1 MKTLIKK
8 NFANWL
14 TISRII
20 LIVPL
25 LTFLIISYYYKAY
38 NSYFSWPISFFLL
51 AFFIFLLASFTDFLD
66 GWFARKYKTVS
77 NFGKIFD
84 PIADKILVASVLI
97 SFVAMNITP
106 WYLVIIFFLRDISV
120 DGLRIFAASKNIVVA
135 ASFWGKLKTVLQ
147 IIAISVCFLCAP
159 LIINPFSLN
168 YWLIN
173 LPLILASL
181 VSLFSGILYIK
192 QILSKIF

>member
-1 MKTLIKK
+1 MKTIVKK

-14 TISRII
+14 TILRII
-20 LIVPL
+20 LIIPL
-25 LTFLIISYYYKAY
+25 IIFLIISYSYTAY
-38 NSYFSWPISFFLL
+38 TSYSNSRISFFLL
-51 AFFIFLLASFTDFLD
+51 AFFIFLLASLTDFWD
-66 GWFARKYKTVS
+66 GWFARKYNTVS

-84 PIADKILVASVLI
+84 PIADKILVTSVLI
-97 SFVAMNITP
+97 SFIAMNIVP
-106 WYLVIIFFLRDISV
+106 WYLVVIFFLRDISV

-147 IIAISVCFLCAP
+147 VIAISVCFIFAP
-159 LIINPFSLN
+159 FIVKSSLN

-181 VSLFSGILYIK
+181 VSLLSGIIYIK